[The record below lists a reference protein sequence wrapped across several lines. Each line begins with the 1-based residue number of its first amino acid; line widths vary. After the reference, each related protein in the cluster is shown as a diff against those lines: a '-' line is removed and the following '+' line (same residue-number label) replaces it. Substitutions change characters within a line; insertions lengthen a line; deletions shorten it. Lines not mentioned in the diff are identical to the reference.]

1 MKEQQIR
8 VIIKCKKYCNRL
20 KRYKVL
26 KRKINVTCPPLFYC
40 REKFMSTNLVPQF
53 SQKQHHYYHH
63 HHQRYRQKQH
73 IGNIPAS
80 LVQLGNIIS
89 YSKYSLQNVLNSI
102 ELNGGHHLYATD
114 LTLACTPQYPAL
126 NYSTSIKLK
135 YLIIIERYTR
145 SRNDITPHSD
155 TSSIP
160 TAWQAIVQGATVPL
174 PIDVTCV
181 EASIIYI
188 LMSKRHQL

>member
-1 MKEQQIR
+1 M
-8 VIIKCKKYCNRL
+8 
-20 KRYKVL
+20 
-26 KRKINVTCPPLFYC
+26 T
-40 REKFMSTNLVPQF
+40 SQF

-63 HHQRYRQKQH
+63 HHQRYHQKQH

-80 LVQLGNIIS
+80 LVQLG

-126 NYSTSIKLK
+126 NYSISIKLK

-145 SRNDITPHSD
+145 TRNDITPHSD

-174 PIDVTCV
+174 PIDVMCV